1 VQRRDALKNSIVG
14 AYAGV
19 VRRVTM
25 RIITLSSIYFLL
37 AGCVTQSTYD
47 ALQAQHNQTMEDL
60 AARNKALEEANKK
73 ISTCEDKG
81 KSLEQALSDEKDK
94 TKDLD
99 ARLNKALGDLA
110 ALTKDKSKLQA
121 NVQEMTLALAD
132 LEKRRA
138 QAEARVNEFKDL
150 LAKFKTLIDAGKLKV
165 KIVDGRMVVVLAT
178 DILFASGS
186 ATLSKD
192 GKVAIA
198 EVAQVLASIPKR
210 NFQVE
215 GHTDN
220 VPISTQQFPSNWELA
235 AFRATHVVK
244 AMIEAG
250 MPKER
255 ISAASFA
262 DTKPIGVN
270 DMPEGKA
277 LNRRI
282 EITIVPDLSSL
293 PGFEDLQKIE
303 KSG

>member
-1 VQRRDALKNSIVG
+1 
-14 AYAGV
+14 
-19 VRRVTM
+19 
-25 RIITLSSIYFLL
+25 LSSIYLL
-37 AGCVTQSTYD
+37 ASGCVTQSTYD

-60 AARNKALEEANKK
+60 AARNKALEDANKK
-73 ISTCEDKG
+73 ISSCEDKG

-303 KSG
+303 KNG